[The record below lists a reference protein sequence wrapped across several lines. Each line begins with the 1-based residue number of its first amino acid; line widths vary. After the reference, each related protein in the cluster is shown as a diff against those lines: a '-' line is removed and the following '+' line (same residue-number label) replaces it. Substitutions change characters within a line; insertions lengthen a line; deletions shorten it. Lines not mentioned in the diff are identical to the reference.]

1 MKKLLL
7 SAFLLLG
14 VFASHA
20 QSDYYPALTSDGSTS
35 GNGRAP
41 QGKKNCDR
49 SVYLI
54 TASELQAQGY
64 AANDVINAIA
74 FNYLAAQNIATT
86 STSFTLYMQN
96 STDATNLKDTP
107 WATAITGMTTVSTD
121 NITIPA
127 STGLFYIPF
136 SGTNSFTYTG
146 GSVYIAFDYQNTG
159 TVATTGNVAAC
170 NSTGL
175 TGGIKTYTGTTVGTA
190 LTTSSFRPQTNFG
203 IKVSCA
209 RPLSQ
214 GFTNVT
220 ATSVDLTWTGSG
232 SNFDLEY
239 GADGYTQGSG
249 TTVSNISGTTKTI
262 SGLTASTVYN
272 FYVRTNCGGGA
283 SSVWK
288 GPYPFYATFAPT
300 SPTYTTSF
308 ETYDFPF
315 LGWLADAAANG
326 TSWSIA
332 DVGTG
337 NALAQDGSSS
347 IFSYNSTVAAASSR
361 VYSRGIN
368 LVAGSDATITYYVNN
383 DISST
388 STGSANYQLTVGTD
402 QTAATQTTV
411 IADESGLTNTTYE
424 SKSYTF
430 KPTTTGVYYFSFLN
444 NSAKEPTASQYHGI
458 FVDNFTVSQ
467 TLSTSQFLSSKF
479 NVNPNPAKDIVNIT
493 NTENMFVNAVNFT
506 DLNGRIVKSLSF
518 DKISNVQI
526 NVSDLSTGVYM
537 MNIFSDKGTA
547 TKKIIKN

>member
-7 SAFLLLG
+7 SAFLVLG
-14 VFASHA
+14 VFTSHA
-20 QSDYYPALTSDGSTS
+20 QSDYYAALASDGSTS

-41 QGKKNCDR
+41 QGTKNCDR

-54 TASELQAQGY
+54 TASELSAQGY

-96 STDATNLKDTP
+96 STDATNLKSTT
-107 WATAITGMTTVSTD
+107 WATAISGMTTVKTD

-127 STGLFYIPF
+127 AAGKLYLPF
-136 SGTNSFTYTG
+136 TGTNTFTYTG

-159 TVATTGNVAAC
+159 TVATTGNVASC

-175 TGGIKTYTGTTVGTA
+175 TGGIKTYTGTTVGTT
-190 LTTSSFRPQTNFG
+190 LTASSFRPETLFG

-220 ATSVDLTWTGSG
+220 ANAVDLTWTGTG
-232 SNFDLEY
+232 SNFDVEY

-249 TTVSNISGTTKTI
+249 TTLSNISATTKTVT
-262 SGLTASTVYN
+262 GLTPSTVYN
-272 FYVRTNCGGGA
+272 FYVRTNCGSGS

-288 GPYPFYATFAPT
+288 GPYPFYTTFAPT
-300 SPTYTTSF
+300 NPTYTTSF

-315 LGWLADAAANG
+315 MGWLADSAANG

-332 DVGTG
+332 SVGAG
-337 NALAQDGSSS
+337 NALAQDGAAS

-368 LVAGSDATITYYVNN
+368 LVGGSDVTITYYVNN
-383 DISST
+383 DISAT
-388 STGSANYQLTVGTD
+388 STGSANYQLSVGSD
-402 QTAATQTTV
+402 QTAASQTTV
-411 IADESGLTNTTYE
+411 IATETGLTNKTYE

-430 KPTTTGVYYFSFLN
+430 KPATSGVYYFSFLN
-444 NSAKEPTASQYHGI
+444 NSDMEPTASQYHGI
-458 FVDNFTVSQ
+458 FIDNFTVSQ
-467 TLSTSQFLSSKF
+467 TLSTNQFLSSKF
-479 NVNPNPAKDIVNIT
+479 DVNPNPAKDIVNIT
-493 NTENMFVNAVNFT
+493 NGENISVNGVSFT
-506 DLNGRIVKSLSF
+506 DLNGRVVKSLSF
-518 DKISNVQI
+518 DKISNVQV